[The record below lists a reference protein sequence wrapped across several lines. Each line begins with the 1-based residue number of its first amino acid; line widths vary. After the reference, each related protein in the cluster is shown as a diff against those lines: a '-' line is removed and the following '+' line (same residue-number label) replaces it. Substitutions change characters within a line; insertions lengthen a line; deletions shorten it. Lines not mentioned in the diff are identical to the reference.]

1 MDGGTG
7 DERVLTVT
15 LNPAIDVS
23 LRVAR
28 LVPVRK
34 MRADQVRRTPGGG
47 GVNVARA
54 LARLGAPVTALV
66 AAGGTQDDRLRR
78 MLAGEGVDCRTA
90 PVAGETRESINVI
103 EAASGLEYRFVLPGP
118 QWTPADTAAMEAE
131 AVAAAAGATVVLS
144 GSLPPGVPPAFYGRL
159 VRALRS
165 KARRIALDAS
175 GEALRLGVAGVDLVK
190 PSLEELTELA
200 GEPLATPADRRD
212 ACRHLVATRG
222 VGAVALSMGAEGAM
236 LVTADRAFR
245 AAALPLPSAS
255 AVGAG
260 DTFLAALVW
269 AQEQGNPPAQAL
281 ACAIAGPAAA
291 LLDRS
296 AEPGVNRSALLALA
310 EKVAVTPV

>member
-23 LRVAR
+23 LRVGR

-66 AAGGTQDDRLRR
+66 GTGGTQGDRLCR

-118 QWTPADTAAMEAE
+118 AWTEGD
-131 AVAAAAGATVVLS
+131 AAAVEAQAVSAATGATVVLS
-144 GSLPPGVPPAFYGRL
+144 GSLPPGLSPGFYGRL
-159 VRALRS
+159 SRALRG
-165 KARRIALDAS
+165 KARRIVLDAS

-190 PSLEELTELA
+190 PSLEELTDLA
-200 GEPLATPADRRD
+200 GEPLATLADRRD
-212 ACRHLVATRG
+212 ACRALVSRRS
-222 VGAVALSMGAEGAM
+222 VGAVALSMGAQGAM
-236 LVTADRAFR
+236 LVTADKALL
-245 AAALPLPSAS
+245 APALPLPSAG

-269 AQEQGNPPAQAL
+269 AQEQGMPPAQAL

-291 LLDRS
+291 LLDR
-296 AEPGVNRSALLALA
+296 AGTPDANRAALMALA
-310 EKVAVTPV
+310 ATVAVEPL